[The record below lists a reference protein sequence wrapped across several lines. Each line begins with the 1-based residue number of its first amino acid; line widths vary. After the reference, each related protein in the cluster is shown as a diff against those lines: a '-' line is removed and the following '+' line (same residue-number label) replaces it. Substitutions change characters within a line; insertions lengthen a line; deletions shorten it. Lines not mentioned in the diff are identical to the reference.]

1 MPDIVSPRHKQGLSG
16 WYLPARPVL
25 WKMIVPG
32 VGISRSL
39 SILAI
44 FPVPLPSTQSW
55 KINLTMG
62 AVSSSITSCP
72 VSSLIY
78 PYGTMPPSRWP
89 DIYGKGPGTGRHG
102 PFTQPDAPQH
112 PVLST
117 VSLAHHH
124 VRLRPYGYRQ
134 YCTYGDSVIAA
145 VRDGGSFAGNNNNVR
160 LRRVAGVWPAVRLY
174 GTETGCGGK

>member
-89 DIYGKGPGTGRHG
+89 DIPLLRKTARTFLLVSFAYHSLNTGYWGKGKQTGKN
-102 PFTQPDAPQH
+102 
-112 PVLST
+112 PV
-117 VSLAHHH
+117 
-124 VRLRPYGYRQ
+124 
-134 YCTYGDSVIAA
+134 
-145 VRDGGSFAGNNNNVR
+145 FM
-160 LRRVAGVWPAVRLY
+160 RV
-174 GTETGCGGK
+174 CGEMALKS

>member
-89 DIYGKGPGTGRHG
+89 DIP
-102 PFTQPDAPQH
+102 
-112 PVLST
+112 L
-117 VSLAHHH
+117 
-124 VRLRPYGYRQ
+124 LRKTAR
-134 YCTYGDSVIAA
+134 TFLLV
-145 VRDGGSFAGNNNNVR
+145 SFAYHSLNRCCWGRVR
-160 LRRVAGVWPAVRLY
+160 KVLKKPGFIRD
-174 GTETGCGGK
+174 CGGLAPDCSHPGIENGKSRQLHTVFCGRM